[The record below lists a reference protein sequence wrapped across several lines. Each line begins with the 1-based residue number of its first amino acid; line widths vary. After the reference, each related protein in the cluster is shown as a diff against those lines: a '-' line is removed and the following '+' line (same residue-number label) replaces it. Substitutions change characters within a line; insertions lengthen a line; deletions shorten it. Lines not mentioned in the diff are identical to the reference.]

1 VIQSWAQFWG
11 SELSCTSSSPSTA
24 HILTWGQH
32 LFLLPSFFYLVMS
45 TYSVPCTRV
54 LRGT

>member
-32 LFLLPSFFYLVMS
+32 LFLLPSFIYLVMS